1 MKSILYSC
9 IIFVFSSLSMMCRSG
24 TDQTLTIPASRGKF
38 LLTVNG
44 EGELDAKVSQAVV
57 APQIRSRPTI
67 SWIALEG
74 THVRKGDLVVQLEAA
89 DLERDYRTALDQVEI
104 ARADA
109 ERNEADLTLQRVL
122 LESQL
127 KSMEASAAASKL
139 QLSKLEFEP
148 PRTQEIKR
156 LEIQNDELEAE
167 KYRRKLKSLEKI
179 QKEDRAQYLLK
190 IKQEENK
197 VKLIESFLSQLN
209 LKAPVGGIIVYEE
222 NWITDEKMKEGDPVN
237 PRMPIVKI
245 PDLSIMLARLQIG
258 ETEAQRIKAGQETIV
273 RVPTMGEVEFRGKV
287 TSVGRVA
294 RRIRRG
300 SKVKKVEVVVELDS
314 TDIPLAPGI
323 SATAQIEIGEVEDAV
338 WVPRE
343 CIFERD
349 SAKIIYVIENKRI
362 MARPIEINTTT
373 DDYAI
378 VKNGL
383 SGDEICLLTEPSESQ
398 VRWPDSL
405 RTNRGTAVKT
415 DAPAETDSA
424 NTLSNIQP
432 EKNRTRDDRRL

>member
-1 MKSILYSC
+1 
-9 IIFVFSSLSMMCRSG
+9 MMCRSG